1 MGDMQEIINKLIN
14 KNNLTEQEAGE
25 LLGGIMKG
33 DLSVAQTAM
42 ILTALK
48 MKGETVEEII
58 GFIEALRSNMVRIKA
73 PGGVDVCGTGGD
85 GKGTFNIS
93 TAVTFVLASYNV
105 KVVKHGNRAASS
117 LCGSADVL
125 EAMGMKIDLSPEQ
138 AEKVFKKTGMVFLF
152 APLYHPAYKPVAV
165 VRKELKVPTVFNFLG
180 PFINPASVKRQLIGV
195 ANIEIASKLAEVA
208 EKLNYVHLILVS
220 SKDGLDEVSIFGQTT
235 IFEIRGRTTRK
246 YKFNP
251 KKYGMGGRFEKIIGG
266 DAEANVKILE
276 DIFAGKKGEPRDIV
290 VLNSAFGFL
299 AAGKV
304 KSIKDGMLL
313 AEEMIDNG
321 AVKRKMEEVIKE
333 SSKFK
338 VQRSKPK

>member
-138 AEKVFKKTGMVFLF
+138 AEKVFIKTGMVFLF

-220 SKDGLDEVSIFGQTT
+220 SKDGLDEVSIFGPTT